1 MNQVDSVINYAD
13 SISLSVNNMS
23 ISSSKESEK
32 KDSEAHYM
40 TIEELADYIGMSVR
54 NIRAYN
60 SAGMLPPITLR
71 GRLGLYGTEHTARLE
86 VIRSLR
92 EQGFGLERIKQILQN
107 ESRMPAHAD
116 AWMAAQSHIL
126 NVIGQ
131 SSSNSETVQT
141 EVIEQDW
148 DQQLTPEVAQKL
160 QQSGILRIHEDGSME
175 HLAPGLRPLG
185 NRLASMGVTIDQGA
199 TIQNELVQ
207 DLRRL
212 VRTYLRLAMQLTTQ
226 NHGEHAVLPGH
237 LDDWLR
243 DTPELLLEA
252 IRALLPILLRQ
263 EADSMASMM
272 QRGLESQ
279 GKPATSR

>member
-92 EQGFGLERIKQILQN
+92 EQGFGLERIKHILQN

-131 SSSNSETVQT
+131 SNSNSETVQT

-263 EADSMASMM
+263 EADSMASML

>member
-1 MNQVDSVINYAD
+1 MINYAD

-131 SSSNSETVQT
+131 SSSNSEQYEMV
-141 EVIEQDW
+141 VDIVNNLVLFVD
-148 DQQLTPEVAQKL
+148 PKKKEVAEQRKL
-160 QQSGILRIHEDGSME
+160 EK
-175 HLAPGLRPLG
+175 
-185 NRLASMGVTIDQGA
+185 
-199 TIQNELVQ
+199 ELH
-207 DLRRL
+207 R
-212 VRTYLRLAMQLTTQ
+212 
-226 NHGEHAVLPGH
+226 
-237 LDDWLR
+237 
-243 DTPELLLEA
+243 
-252 IRALLPILLRQ
+252 
-263 EADSMASMM
+263 
-272 QRGLESQ
+272 
-279 GKPATSR
+279 

>member
-131 SSSNSETVQT
+131 SNSNSETVQT

-185 NRLASMGVTIDQGA
+185 NRLASIVSFANERHEGLFGHAPNSFGLIFNRQSAFGFNGFRPGRRSRQG
-199 TIQNELVQ
+199 
-207 DLRRL
+207 
-212 VRTYLRLAMQLTTQ
+212 LTSCRSF
-226 NHGEHAVLPGH
+226 GENAS
-237 LDDWLR
+237 
-243 DTPELLLEA
+243 
-252 IRALLPILLRQ
+252 RQ
-263 EADSMASMM
+263 
-272 QRGLESQ
+272 R
-279 GKPATSR
+279 

>member
-23 ISSSKESEK
+23 ISSIKESEK

-131 SSSNSETVQT
+131 SNSNS
-141 EVIEQDW
+141 
-148 DQQLTPEVAQKL
+148 
-160 QQSGILRIHEDGSME
+160 
-175 HLAPGLRPLG
+175 
-185 NRLASMGVTIDQGA
+185 
-199 TIQNELVQ
+199 
-207 DLRRL
+207 
-212 VRTYLRLAMQLTTQ
+212 
-226 NHGEHAVLPGH
+226 
-237 LDDWLR
+237 
-243 DTPELLLEA
+243 
-252 IRALLPILLRQ
+252 
-263 EADSMASMM
+263 
-272 QRGLESQ
+272 
-279 GKPATSR
+279 

>member
-1 MNQVDSVINYAD
+1 
-13 SISLSVNNMS
+13 
-23 ISSSKESEK
+23 
-32 KDSEAHYM
+32 
-40 TIEELADYIGMSVR
+40 
-54 NIRAYN
+54 
-60 SAGMLPPITLR
+60 
-71 GRLGLYGTEHTARLE
+71 
-86 VIRSLR
+86 
-92 EQGFGLERIKQILQN
+92 
-107 ESRMPAHAD
+107 
-116 AWMAAQSHIL
+116 
-126 NVIGQ
+126 
-131 SSSNSETVQT
+131 
-141 EVIEQDW
+141 
-148 DQQLTPEVAQKL
+148 
-160 QQSGILRIHEDGSME
+160 
-175 HLAPGLRPLG
+175 
-185 NRLASMGVTIDQGA
+185 MGVTIDQGA

-263 EADSMASMM
+263 EADSMASML